1 MPQSRTLL
9 VLKFGGA
16 SLAAPARIRRAAR
29 RVSWLRAK
37 GHDIVVVASAL
48 GHSTDR
54 LIGLAE
60 RVRGPKS
67 EVRGAGATE
76 RELDRVLATGEDLAA
91 ALLATA
97 ITARGDSAR
106 SLRGGEAGLIATGE
120 FGAGELFDL
129 ALSPLLDLLRA
140 QVIPVVSGFQAIRLH
155 DGETVTLGRG
165 TSDLTAVF
173 LASKLRAT
181 ECHLIKDVD
190 GVYDSDPNQFATA
203 QRHQHLSYE
212 GLEAIAATSEIVH
225 AGAARLAH
233 ASGVRLRIYGYRAPN
248 KVTEADCTSVGEESS
263 ASGATTGRAVEPECA
278 VNGAATDRA
287 DTGTCAVNGARTKI
301 GEAA

>member
-1 MPQSRTLL
+1 MSPQSSLL

-16 SLAAPARIRRAAR
+16 ALATPARIRRAAR

-37 GHDIVVVASAL
+37 GNDLVVVASAL
-48 GHSTDR
+48 GHTTDR
-54 LIGLAE
+54 LLGL
-60 RVRGPKS
+60 
-67 EVRGAGATE
+67 TE
-76 RELDRVLATGEDLAA
+76 RAIGHQPSAINQREQDRILATGEDLAA
-91 ALLATA
+91 ALLASA
-97 ITARGDSAR
+97 ITSNGPHSR

-120 FGAGELFDL
+120 FGAGELLDL

-140 QVIPVVSGFQAIRLH
+140 QVVPVVSGFQAVRLH

-190 GVYDSDPNQFATA
+190 GVYDSDPNKYAA
-203 QRHQHLSYE
+203 AKRHSALSYDA
-212 GLEAIAATSEIVH
+212 LAAIAATSEIVH
-225 AGAARLAH
+225 AGAAQLARE
-233 ASGVRLRIYGYRAPN
+233 SGVRLRIYGYRAPN
-248 KVTEADCTSVGEESS
+248 RVTEAHCTRV
-263 ASGATTGRAVEPECA
+263 
-278 VNGAATDRA
+278 
-287 DTGTCAVNGARTKI
+287 